1 MFELGDVFI
10 TPAPM
15 RLLADANQTGIEL
28 LARHQTLDSPE
39 LSKSDQQLNRE
50 AIKNGDRVLTRY
62 TVSGVRLFIITEWDR
77 SYTTILLADEY

>member
-10 TPAPM
+10 TPAAM
-15 RLLADANQTGIEL
+15 RLLVNTNQTGIEL
-28 LARHQTLDSPE
+28 LARHQALDCPE
-39 LSKSDQQLNRE
+39 LCKSDQQLNRE